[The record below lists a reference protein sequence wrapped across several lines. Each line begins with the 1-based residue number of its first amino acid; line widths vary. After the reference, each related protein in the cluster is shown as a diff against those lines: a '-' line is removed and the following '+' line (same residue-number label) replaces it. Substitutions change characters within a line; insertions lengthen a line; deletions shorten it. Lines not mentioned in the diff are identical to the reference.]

1 VWWREIER
9 IREGGELGGSWFGE
23 IVSIK
28 VGDGSD
34 TFFWTD
40 P

>member
-1 VWWREIER
+1 MVEGV
-9 IREGGELGGSWFGE
+9 GGEWFGE
-23 IVSIK
+23 EISKK